1 MPELRTI
8 TVAVDGSAPSQEAL
22 AWAQDLAKLAGAS
35 LTIVGVMPPPQ
46 RTVTPAGEV
55 IETPAQERRYLPEL
69 LSRYSDAARRAGVRN
84 VSTAVLNGPVVDQLL
99 AFHKEKR
106 PDLMILGARGLST
119 ARRVLLG
126 SVSDSV
132 VHHAKG
138 TILIVRATERSARS

>member
-1 MPELRTI
+1 MPEVRTI
-8 TVAVDGSAPSQEAL
+8 AVAVDGSTPSQEAL

-35 LTIVGVMPPPQ
+35 LTIVGVVPPPL
-46 RTVTPAGEV
+46 RTVTPSGEV
-55 IETPAQERRYLPEL
+55 IEAPAQDRRYLPEL
-69 LSRYSDAARRAGVRN
+69 LSRYADAARRTGLRN
-84 VSTAVLNGPVVDQLL
+84 VSTVVLKGPVVDQLL
-99 AFHKEKR
+99 AFHKEQR

-138 TILIVRATERSARS
+138 SILIVRASERSARP